1 MRGARARS
9 IAANPVVIGAVTVL
23 VTVIAVVL
31 AYNANSGLPFVP
43 VFQMKVETP
52 DAARLVVGNEV
63 REGGFRIGAVSQIET
78 IRDEAGEPMAA
89 LLTLDIDQSAAPIP
103 VDSDFSIRPRSVLG
117 LKYVELIRGEAPQAL
132 QAGST
137 VSIDETAIPPEFS
150 DVFNMFDAPTR
161 QNIKTNLATFGAG
174 FAGRGMSLN
183 RTLQE
188 LPELLGDIE
197 PVMSSLGDSSTE
209 LDRFIDELADAA
221 RVTRP
226 VSEELA
232 SGFTF
237 AADTFEGLSR
247 DPEALKETI
256 AEAPP
261 TLQTGIETL
270 PDTRPFLRELAAIS
284 PEISAT
290 ARSVRTSAPA
300 ITSALA
306 AGTPVLRRVPA
317 FNEDLEGALGAL
329 DDLTSSPTTNL
340 VLDGLNA
347 TTATLDPTLKYL
359 GPFFT
364 VCNYWNYFWTYF
376 ADHLRSYA
384 GPEIG
389 FFQRIQGK
397 SAPEQDNALAVFG
410 AADPANSEGVIEPTT
425 ELFGDPADL
434 KAQFHGRAVDENGR
448 ADCEEAGRQYNPSQN
463 LDLPPDFANVS
474 LGTRTPGNQGTTFEG
489 RGRVPRGQ
497 SFSAEPGGLAPEVAR
512 GAGVGGR

>member
-1 MRGARARS
+1 MRGARAGS
-9 IAANPVVIGAVTVL
+9 VAGNPVLIGAVTVL
-23 VTVIAVVL
+23 VTVMAVFL

-52 DAARLVVGNEV
+52 NAARLVVGNEV
-63 REGGFRIGAVSQIET
+63 REGGFRIGSVSRIET
-78 IRDEAGEPMAA
+78 VRDEAGEPMAA
-89 LLTLDIDQSAAPIP
+89 LLTLNLDRSAAPIP

-137 VSIDETAIPPEFS
+137 VAIDETAIPPDLS
-150 DVFNMFDAPTR
+150 DVFNMFDPPTR
-161 QNIKTNLATFGAG
+161 QNIKTNLATFGGG
-174 FAGRGMSLN
+174 FAGRGLSLN

-188 LPELLGDIE
+188 LPELLTDIQ
-197 PVMSSLGDSSTE
+197 PVMRSLGDPATR
-209 LDRFIDELADAA
+209 LDDLIDELADAA

-226 VSEELA
+226 VAGELA
-232 SGFTF
+232 SGFTS

-247 DPEALKETI
+247 DPEALQETI

-270 PDTRPFLRELAAIS
+270 PDTRPFLRELAALS
-284 PEISAT
+284 PELSAT
-290 ARSVRTSAPA
+290 ARSVRASAPS
-300 ITSALA
+300 INSALG

-317 FNEDLEGALGAL
+317 FNEDLETALAAI
-329 DDLTSSPTTNL
+329 DDLTSSPTTDL
-340 VLDGLNA
+340 VLDGFNA

-364 VCNYWNYFWTYF
+364 VCNYWNYFWTHLV
-376 ADHLRSYA
+376 DNLRSYA

-389 FFQRIQGK
+389 FFQRIQAK
-397 SAPEQDNALAVFG
+397 SAPEQDNTLASFG
-410 AADPANSEGVIEPTT
+410 AAEPANSEGVVEPTP
-425 ELFGDPADL
+425 EIMGDPVDL
-434 KAQFHGRAVDENGR
+434 HGQFHGRAVDENGQ
-448 ADCEEAGRQYNPSQN
+448 ADCEEAGRQYNPAQS

-489 RGRVPRGQ
+489 RGEVPEGQ
-497 SFSAEPGGLAPEVAR
+497 TFTAEPGGLGPEVAR

>member
-1 MRGARARS
+1 MRGARAGS
-9 IAANPVVIGAVTVL
+9 IAANPVLIGAVTVL
-23 VTVIAVVL
+23 VAITAVFL
-31 AYNANSGLPFVP
+31 AYNANDGLPFVP

-52 DAARLVVGNEV
+52 NAARLVVGNEV

-78 IRDEAGEPMAA
+78 VRDEAGEPMAA
-89 LLTLDIDQSAAPIP
+89 VLTLNLDESAAPIP

-117 LKYVELIRGEAPQAL
+117 LKYVELVRGQAPQAL
-132 QAGST
+132 RAGST
-137 VSIDETAIPPEFS
+137 VSIDETAIPPDFS
-150 DVFNMFDAPTR
+150 DVFTMFDQPTR
-161 QNIKTNLATFGAG
+161 QNIKTNLATFGGA

-188 LPELLGDIE
+188 LPELLTDLQ
-197 PVMSSLGDSSTE
+197 PVMRSLSDPATE
-209 LDRFIDELADAA
+209 LDRFIDELADGA

-226 VSEELA
+226 VSQELA

-247 DPEALKETI
+247 DPAALQETI

-290 ARSVRTSAPA
+290 ARSVRASVPS
-300 ITSALA
+300 INSALS

-317 FNEDLEGALGAL
+317 FNEDLETALSAI

-340 VLDGLNA
+340 VLDGFNA

-364 VCNYWNYFWTYF
+364 VCNYWNYFWTHTV
-376 ADHLRSYA
+376 DHFRSFA

-389 FFQRIQGK
+389 FFQRIQAK
-397 SAPEQDNALAVFG
+397 SAPEQDNTPAAFG
-410 AADPANSEGVIEPTT
+410 AAEPANSEGVVEPTT
-425 ELFGDPADL
+425 EILGDPADL
-434 KAQFHGRAVDENGR
+434 KAQFHGRAVDENGQ
-448 ADCEEAGRQYNPSQN
+448 ADCDAVGSRYNPALP
-463 LDLPPDFANVS
+463 LDLPPDLANVS
-474 LGTRTPGNQGTTFEG
+474 LATRNPGNQGTTFEG
-489 RGRVPRGQ
+489 RGEVPRGQ
-497 SFSAEPGGLAPEVAR
+497 TFTAEPGGLGPDVAR
-512 GAGVGGR
+512 GPGVGR